1 METLPM
7 PLDAMSRSSA
17 GLDEFRITSPRE
29 IAAMLRRLQDG
40 SVRINFNGSDGTV
53 LPTLVWAVD
62 THGNTIT
69 FNADAD
75 DPRTGRLVDGD
86 ESVVVGYLD
95 SVKVQF
101 DVHGLVL
108 VRGPSGSVL
117 RAAIPPVMFRFQRRQ
132 AFRVRPLANSS
143 PTARFAHPQADG
155 AAVALRVLDVSVGG
169 CALFLP
175 SGAPPLPPGS
185 KLRRVEFS
193 LDADTR
199 FTSDVDVL
207 HATDINPESK
217 GVRLGCM
224 FANTTAELERN
235 LQRFIDSTQKRRRA
249 MAL

>member
-1 METLPM
+1 M
-7 PLDAMSRSSA
+7 PLDAMSRSGA
-17 GLDEFRITSPRE
+17 GLEEFRISSPRE

-40 SVRINFNGSDGTV
+40 SVRLNFNGSDGTV

-69 FNADAD
+69 FNADAN
-75 DPRTGRLVDGD
+75 DPRTARLVDND

-95 SVKVQF
+95 SVKIQF

-108 VRGPSGSVL
+108 VRGPTGSVL
-117 RAAIPPVMFRFQRRQ
+117 RAPIPPVLYRFQRRQ
-132 AFRVRPLANSS
+132 AFRVRPLLNSS

-155 AAVALRVLDVSVGG
+155 AAVALRVIDVSVGG

-175 SGAPPLPPGS
+175 TEGVPLVPGTRL
-185 KLRRVEFS
+185 KRVEFS

-199 FTSDVDVL
+199 FTSDLDVL

-224 FANTTAELERN
+224 FANTSAELERT